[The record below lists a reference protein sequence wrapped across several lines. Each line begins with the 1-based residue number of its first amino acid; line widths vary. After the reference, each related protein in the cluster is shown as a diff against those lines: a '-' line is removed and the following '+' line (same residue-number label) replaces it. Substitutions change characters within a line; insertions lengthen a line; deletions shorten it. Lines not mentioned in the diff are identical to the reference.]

1 MMTKKYIRIFIHLL
15 KLRLSREMIYSFNFF
30 AALFVDG
37 IMFIIQM
44 LAFTTIFSQVDS
56 VNGWSKFH
64 MIIFIGTFTILDGL
78 YMATYFFGV
87 ITIGDKIRN
96 GELDLYI
103 TKPVNTLF
111 FISFENMNI
120 GSILISILGVMM
132 VAYGTGNLGIEIT
145 FIKVFEYMFLL
156 FLMYIL
162 MYDLMIILRCCAFW
176 FTKADNIY
184 KLENELVNFCF
195 KVPGIMYKGIGKII
209 FYFILPY
216 GLIATIPTEFISGTM
231 TIQGGLTALGVCA
244 VFSFLAVF
252 LWKRGLG
259 RYSSASS

>member
-1 MMTKKYIRIFIHLL
+1 MTRKYMRIFIHLL

-37 IMFIIQM
+37 VLFVIQM

-64 MIIFIGTFTILDGL
+64 VIIFIGTFTILDGI

-87 ITIGDKIRN
+87 ISLGDKIRN
-96 GELDLYI
+96 GELDIYI

-111 FISFENMNI
+111 LISFENMNI
-120 GSILISILGVMM
+120 GSILISILGAIM
-132 VAYGTGNLGIEIT
+132 VGYGALNLSIEIT
-145 FIKVFEYMFLL
+145 FIKILGYVFLL
-156 FLMYIL
+156 FIMYVL

-216 GLIATIPTEFISGTM
+216 GLIATIPTEFLVGTM
-231 TIQGGLTALGVCA
+231 TVNGWIIAIGVCS
-244 VFSFLAVF
+244 VSSLLTRF
-252 LWKRGLG
+252 LWKKGLG

>member
-1 MMTKKYIRIFIHLL
+1 MTKKYIRVFIHLL

-30 AALFVDG
+30 SALLIDGILFV
-37 IMFIIQM
+37 IQM

-64 MIIFIGTFTILDGL
+64 VIIFIGTFTILDGL

-96 GELDLYI
+96 GELDIYI

-111 FISFENMNI
+111 LISFENMNI
-120 GSILISILGVMM
+120 GSILVSILGIMM
-132 VAYGTGNLGIEIT
+132 VLYGSINLGIEIT
-145 FIKVFEYMFLL
+145 IMKVLGYIFLL
-156 FLMYIL
+156 FIMNIL
-162 MYDLMIILRCCAFW
+162 MYNLMVILRCSSFW
-176 FTKADNIY
+176 FTKVDNIY
-184 KLENELVNFCF
+184 KLENELVNFSF
-195 KVPGIMYKGIGKII
+195 KIPGIMYKGIGKII

-216 GLIATIPTEFISGTM
+216 GLIATIPTEFLAGTM
-231 TIQGGLTALGVCA
+231 TVVGWSISIGVCG
-244 VFSFLAVF
+244 VFSLLTRC
-252 LWKRGLG
+252 LWKRGLA

>member
-1 MMTKKYIRIFIHLL
+1 MTRKYMRIFIHLL

-37 IMFIIQM
+37 VLFVIQM

-64 MIIFIGTFTILDGL
+64 VIIFIGTFTILDGI

-87 ITIGDKIRN
+87 ISLGDKIRN
-96 GELDLYI
+96 GELDIYI

-111 FISFENMNI
+111 LISFENMNI
-120 GSILISILGVMM
+120 GSILISILGAIM
-132 VAYGTGNLGIEIT
+132 VGYGALNLGIEIT
-145 FIKVFEYMFLL
+145 FIKILGYVFLL
-156 FLMYIL
+156 FIMYLLMYNL
-162 MYDLMIILRCCAFW
+162 MVILRCCAFW
-176 FTKADNIY
+176 FIKADNIY

-195 KVPGIMYKGIGKII
+195 KVPGIMYKGISKII

-216 GLIATIPTEFISGTM
+216 GLIATIPTEFLTGTM
-231 TIQGGLTALGVCA
+231 TVNGWIIAIGVCCI
-244 VFSFLAVF
+244 FSLLTWF
-252 LWKRGLG
+252 LWKKGLG

>member
-1 MMTKKYIRIFIHLL
+1 MAKKYIRIFIHLL

-64 MIIFIGTFTILDGL
+64 VIIFIGTFTILDGL

-103 TKPVNTLF
+103 TKPINTLF
-111 FISFENMNI
+111 FVSFENMNI
-120 GSILISILGVMM
+120 GSILISILGAIM
-132 VAYGTGNLGIEIT
+132 VAYGTENLGIEIT
-145 FIKVFEYMFLL
+145 LIKVIGYMFLM

-162 MYDLMIILRCCAFW
+162 MYDLMIILRCCGFW

-195 KVPGIMYKGIGKII
+195 KVPGIMYKGIGKMI

-216 GLIATIPTEFISGTM
+216 GLIATIPTEFIAGTM
-231 TIQGGLTALGVCA
+231 TVQGWLTAISVCS
-244 VFSFLAVF
+244 VFSFLAIF